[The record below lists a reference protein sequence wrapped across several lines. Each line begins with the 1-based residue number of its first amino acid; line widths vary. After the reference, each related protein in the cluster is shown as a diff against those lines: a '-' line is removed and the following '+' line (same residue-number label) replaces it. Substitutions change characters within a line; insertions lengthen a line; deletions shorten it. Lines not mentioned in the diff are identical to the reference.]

1 MTSWTPAIADRA
13 GPRYR
18 AIADAIAED
27 VAAGRL
33 SVGGRLPTH
42 RDLALRLGVTV
53 GTVTRAYAE
62 AERRGLVGG
71 EVGRGTFVQSPVKP
85 LTSRDSLSWPPPDGA
100 GPGNGA
106 AAVNMVVVRSP
117 QNAAAAALAE
127 ALRELAARADMA
139 QLLNY
144 APYAGV
150 YRHRVAGADW
160 INRRH
165 HTFGV
170 AADDV
175 LITVGAQNAMAV
187 AMAGLARPGDVVLT
201 EKLTNHGVKVLAATL
216 GLHLEGVAIDDDGLI
231 PDAFDSA
238 CRRLGPKLLY
248 TVPTL
253 HNPTGSVTP
262 EARRREIAA
271 VARRHDVTILED
283 DVFGF
288 LLDGVRSYQALA
300 PDITVFITSLSKSV
314 ASGLRVGYLASPP
327 KTTRRLEAAARAL
340 QYSAPAL
347 TSEIA
352 ALWIENGLADKF
364 ADAQREEDVARQ
376 KLARALLPRACVHG
390 HPAGEHLWLVLPEP
404 WRHDDFVA
412 EAKRRGALVTGADTF
427 MVGRAG
433 APHAVRISLCMPET
447 RDELTRGLRILS
459 DVLSDPTATA
469 ISIL

>member
-1 MTSWTPAIADRA
+1 MTNWLPAIADRV

-18 AIADAIAED
+18 AIADAIAD
-27 VAAGRL
+27 DIAGGNL
-33 SVGGRLPTH
+33 PVGARLPTH
-42 RDLALRLGVTV
+42 RDLAVRLGVTV

-62 AERRGLVGG
+62 AEKRGLIGG
-71 EVGRGTFVQSPVKP
+71 EVGRGTFVQGGAKPVVP
-85 LTSRDSLSWPPPDGA
+85 RDSLSWPPPPQD
-100 GPGNGA
+100 

-117 QNAAAAALAE
+117 QTAAATALAE
-127 ALRELAARADMA
+127 ALRDVAAHGDPTS
-139 QLLNY
+139 LLNY
-144 APYAGV
+144 APYAGI
-150 YRHRVAGADW
+150 YRHRAAAADW
-160 INRRH
+160 MNRRH

-201 EKLTNHGVKVLAATL
+201 ERLTNHGVKVLTATL
-216 GLHLEGVAIDDDGLI
+216 GQHLEGVAIDEHGMM
-231 PDAFDSA
+231 PDALDSA

-271 VARRHDVTILED
+271 IARRYDVTIVED

-288 LLDGVRSYQALA
+288 LLDGVRSFQALA
-300 PDITVFITSLSKSV
+300 PDVTVFLTSLSKSV
-314 ASGLRVGYLASPP
+314 ASGLRVGYLTAPP
-327 KTTRRLEAAARAL
+327 AMTRRLETAARAL

-347 TSEIA
+347 TAEIA
-352 ALWIENGLADKF
+352 TLWIENGQADKF
-364 ADAQREEDVARQ
+364 AAAQREEDAARQ
-376 KLARALLPRACVHG
+376 HLARSILPRACVHG
-390 HPAGEHLWLVLPEP
+390 HPAGEHLWLMLPEP

-427 MVGRAG
+427 MVGRGG
-433 APHAVRISLCMPET
+433 APHAVRVSLCMPPT
-447 RDELTRGLRILS
+447 REELARGLRILA
-459 DVLSDPTATA
+459 DVLNEPASAA
-469 ISIL
+469 LSIL